1 MCRLF
6 HKKLSSV
13 CFFPDLFASSVKSL
27 IPPAPS
33 SMLCRRCGLCSR
45 ITRKKNNIVLK
56 ERVGGNVHDLGQDST
71 RTTAHYD
78 NSQELLYTSKDVVFL
93 PSDATSGRTVVYRD

>member
-1 MCRLF
+1 MYCKF
-6 HKKLSSV
+6 KCVVFFIKKLSSV

-27 IPPAPS
+27 IPPAPN

-45 ITRKKNNIVLK
+45 KTRKKNNIVLR
-56 ERVGGNVHDLGQDST
+56 ERVGGNVHDLGQDSA
-71 RTTAHYD
+71 RTTAYYD

-93 PSDATSGRTVVYRD
+93 PSDATSG